1 MYEITNLISFR
12 RIFNPEMMEKWFE
25 IDQIVRSV
33 SLSNYTDSLIWQLE
47 NKGVY
52 STSSVYHVINSKNN
66 N

>member
-12 RIFNPEMMEKWFE
+12 RIFNPQMMEKWFE

-33 SLSNYTDSLIWQLE
+33 SLSNDTDSLIWQLE

-52 STSSVYHVINSKNN
+52 STSSLYHVINSKNN